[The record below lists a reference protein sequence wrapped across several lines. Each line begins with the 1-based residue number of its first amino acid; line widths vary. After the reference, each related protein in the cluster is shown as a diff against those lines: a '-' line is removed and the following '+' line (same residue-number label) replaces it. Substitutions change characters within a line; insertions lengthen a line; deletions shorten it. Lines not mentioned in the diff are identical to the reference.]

1 MVSPAIHS
9 PVNSSPSHRRTT
21 GPIRRAKGGW
31 TLEEDEALR
40 KAVLANGGKCWK
52 KIAEAI
58 PGRTEVQCLHRWQKV
73 LNPELHKGPWTQEE
87 DDKIIQLV
95 AKYGPTKWSIIANS
109 LPGRIG
115 KQCRERWHNHLNP
128 MIKKDAWTVEEELAL
143 MKAHRRYGNR
153 WAEIAKVLHGRTDNA
168 IKNHWNSSLKKKQE
182 FYMATGQLPSAP
194 RPLMHSGSKELLK
207 PITGNLL
214 TCSNKGF
221 NTNNQ
226 ACSEPVVLICSS
238 DRTPTF
244 GSLYY
249 KPPQLENCD
258 AILESAGLDT
268 SSLMQQVYEPNS
280 VVSPTNC
287 FTPDVNN
294 THAHH
299 QNIESL
305 LRTIQ
310 SVARNCPNTPSILR
324 RPKRE
329 AQTPGTASSI
339 VQQTDEEKV
348 PDVLSTPAE
357 KERMARSQRR
367 SRLLSVKSPCNGNGG
382 VGSYHDVSPPYRLRP
397 KRTALFR
404 SVEKQLE
411 FTVEE
416 DNVNRKHTSFSL
428 KGKPDRM
435 DSNVEPSS
443 MNVGKLNHR
452 ENGLN
457 NIAKDYADMTDTGV
471 T

>member
-1 MVSPAIHS
+1 
-9 PVNSSPSHRRTT
+9 
-21 GPIRRAKGGW
+21 
-31 TLEEDEALR
+31 
-40 KAVLANGGKCWK
+40 
-52 KIAEAI
+52 
-58 PGRTEVQCLHRWQKV
+58 
-73 LNPELHKGPWTQEE
+73 
-87 DDKIIQLV
+87 
-95 AKYGPTKWSIIANS
+95 
-109 LPGRIG
+109 
-115 KQCRERWHNHLNP
+115 
-128 MIKKDAWTVEEELAL
+128 
-143 MKAHRRYGNR
+143 
-153 WAEIAKVLHGRTDNA
+153 
-168 IKNHWNSSLKKKQE
+168 
-182 FYMATGQLPSAP
+182 MATGQLPSAP
-194 RPLMHSGSKELLK
+194 RPLVHSGSKELLK

-221 NTNNQ
+221 HTNNQ
-226 ACSEPVVLICSS
+226 ACSEPAVPICSS
-238 DRTPTF
+238 DRTRVSKFEDHKDQSAPWSTQFSNSDAAHGVQVQLRGRNHNSHMVDSKQKASEIDVSCYKYECRENPGVSIENGAIRQDDKDNGILSHSGDPTF

-258 AILESAGLDT
+258 VILASAGLDT

-294 THAHH
+294 FLAHH

-324 RPKRE
+324 RTKKE
-329 AQTPGTASSI
+329 VQTPGTASSN
-339 VQQTDEEKV
+339 VQTDEEKV
-348 PDVLSTPAE
+348 PDDLSTPVEKERMDRSRRRSRLLSVKSPCNGNDGVGLYHDVSPPSILRRTKREMQTPGTANGIVQTDEEMVPDDLSTPVE

-382 VGSYHDVSPPYRLRP
+382 VGLYHDVSPPYRLRS

-411 FTVEE
+411 FTVED
-416 DNVNRKHTSFSL
+416 DNVNRKHMSFSL
-428 KGKPDRM
+428 KGKPDSM
-435 DSNVEPSS
+435 DSNVEPAS

-457 NIAKDYADMTDTGV
+457 NIAKDYVDTTDMGV